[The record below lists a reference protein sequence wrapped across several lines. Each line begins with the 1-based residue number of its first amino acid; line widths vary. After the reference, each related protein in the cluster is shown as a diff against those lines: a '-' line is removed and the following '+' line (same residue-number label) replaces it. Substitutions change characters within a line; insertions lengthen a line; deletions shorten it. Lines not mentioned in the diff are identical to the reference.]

1 MQVLIVSK
9 GKMKGMQVIGLII
22 YSRFAL
28 MLCLFIVCMNKHVM
42 KTIFIPI
49 RNDKN
54 EKRSSVDN

>member
-1 MQVLIVSK
+1 
-9 GKMKGMQVIGLII
+9 MKGMQVIGLII
-22 YSRFAL
+22 YSCFAL
-28 MLCLFIVCMNKHVM
+28 MLCLFIVCMNKHLM